1 MATASGNLV
10 PPLWM
15 CASCVVACIWLLL
28 GGEAWGHMSVATD
41 QAWESGSRGGGR
53 TWVGEQNAVGAS
65 REERL
70 LAV

>member
-1 MATASGNLV
+1 MLS
-10 PPLWM
+10 
-15 CASCVVACIWLLL
+15 
-28 GGEAWGHMSVATD
+28 GGEACGHMSVAMD
-41 QAWESGSRGGGR
+41 RAWECGSRGGGR